1 MHLSKIIQQLKERR
15 KELGVTQEY
24 LAELSGVGL
33 RTIKALESG
42 NSNPTYETL
51 SQLADVLGMELVLE
65 IKKLARDA

>member
-1 MHLSKIIQQLKERR
+1 MHLTEIIQQLKERR

-42 NSNPTYETL
+42 NRNPTYETL
-51 SQLADVLGMELVLE
+51 SKVADVLGMELVLE